1 MADVMPK
8 LFGSQPVSRPLCMSP
23 IAPSRRLE
31 VGCDIA
37 LALALVFVGWKTAA
51 LLHALGT
58 PLPKGEHRIDLVDEI
73 DVMVLVLNLVV
84 PLATAAL
91 AISTAVKMRAN
102 TLQPLSFLVSLS
114 ALVGVFACALG
125 VYGLLVA
132 VHRPVNL
139 WSRIWWMFS
148 S

>member
-1 MADVMPK
+1 
-8 LFGSQPVSRPLCMSP
+8 MSP

-37 LALALVFVGWKTAA
+37 LALALVFAGWKTAA

-73 DVMVLVLNLVV
+73 DVMVFILNLVM

-91 AISTAVKMRAN
+91 AISMAVKIRAK
-102 TLQPLSFLVSLS
+102 TLQPLSLLVNLS
-114 ALVGVFACALG
+114 ALVGVFACAVG

-132 VHRPVNL
+132 AHRPVNL
-139 WSRIWWMFS
+139 WSRIWWMFGS
-148 S
+148 

>member
-1 MADVMPK
+1 M
-8 LFGSQPVSRPLCMSP
+8 
-23 IAPSRRLE
+23 
-31 VGCDIA
+31 
-37 LALALVFVGWKTAA
+37 VFAGWKTAA

-73 DVMVLVLNLVV
+73 DVMAFVLNLVM

-91 AISTAVKMRAN
+91 AVSTVVKIRGK
-102 TLQPLSFLVSLS
+102 TLQPLGLFVNLS
-114 ALVGVFACALG
+114 ALVSVFACAGG

-132 VHRPVNL
+132 AHRPVNL

>member
-1 MADVMPK
+1 M
-8 LFGSQPVSRPLCMSP
+8 
-23 IAPSRRLE
+23 
-31 VGCDIA
+31 
-37 LALALVFVGWKTAA
+37 
-51 LLHALGT
+51 
-58 PLPKGEHRIDLVDEI
+58 DEI

-84 PLATAAL
+84 PLATGAL